1 MVATGVERDLL
12 RGFRGATDAFG
23 LSLRHLRARVA
34 TGDERLQNDAANV
47 HTLKKDAGFKKDA
60 GKK

>member
-34 TGDERLQNDAANV
+34 TGDERLQNDAV
-47 HTLKKDAGFKKDA
+47 KK
-60 GKK
+60 